1 MSEETIK
8 EFQLQIKDKDKWI
21 RQLLK
26 ENALLKSHV
35 CERNDACYYSQW
47 LESIET
53 IRELESCPF
62 CGTTEMLCGHNGV
75 GCTGNEKGD
84 ENE

>member
-8 EFQLQIKDKDKWI
+8 ELQLQIKAKDKWV
-21 RQLLK
+21 RQLLE

-47 LESIET
+47 LESMET
-53 IRELESCPF
+53 IRELESCPT
-62 CGTTEMLCGHNGV
+62 CGTTEMLCGHRGS
-75 GCTGNEKGD
+75 GCTSEIGGKL
-84 ENE
+84 